1 MWQLLTLF
9 SATFGLPPLPWGP
22 WLGPFWVNFIC
33 WGQNLICWGQP
44 KDCVQGPLP
53 YVACVTIVEVS
64 RCHQCLHLS
73 SRFSCPHIINYSSVQ
88 KFCKA
93 FKPFKYPHE
102 LIYLISYHIILWH
115 QGLGCIAPLG
125 GSTPPMLS
133 RSSPSL
139 TRTGSTISR
148 LNHIYIFAFTIA
160 SLSCPKEIIK
170 GCRMKLWSW
179 SAFASQFST
188 MSHTSYLPFF
198 LHMTFGWKFG
208 AHIPHICHIKSS

>member
-73 SRFSCPHIINYSSVQ
+73 SRFSCPHKINYSSVQ

-148 LNHIYIFAFTIA
+148 LNHIYIFAFSIA
-160 SLSCPKEIIK
+160 SLSKRNYKRLQDETVIVVSICFSILNYVAYLIFAIFLTHDIWLEI
-170 GCRMKLWSW
+170 WS
-179 SAFASQFST
+179 S
-188 MSHTSYLPFF
+188 
-198 LHMTFGWKFG
+198 
-208 AHIPHICHIKSS
+208 

>member
-1 MWQLLTLF
+1 MWHASLLWRCQGA
-9 SATFGLPPLPWGP
+9 SNTF
-22 WLGPFWVNFIC
+22 I
-33 WGQNLICWGQP
+33 
-44 KDCVQGPLP
+44 
-53 YVACVTIVEVS
+53 Y
-64 RCHQCLHLS
+64 R
-73 SRFSCPHIINYSSVQ
+73 PHKINYSSVLT
-88 KFCKA
+88 FCKA

-179 SAFASQFST
+179 SAFASLFST

-208 AHIPHICHIKSS
+208 AHKPHICHF